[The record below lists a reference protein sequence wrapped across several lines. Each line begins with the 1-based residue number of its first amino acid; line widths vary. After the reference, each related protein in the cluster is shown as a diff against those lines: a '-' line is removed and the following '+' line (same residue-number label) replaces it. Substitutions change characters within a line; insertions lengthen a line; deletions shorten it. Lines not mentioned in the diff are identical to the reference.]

1 MFVVFLLIMIYE
13 PSDDSL
19 MVIEYIR
26 KNNGLFKD
34 KNILEIGVGS
44 GVITNELLK
53 YGEFVVGVDINKEA
67 IDYCKRNIKKEN
79 AVFIVSDLFS
89 GIKDIKRNIPKKYD
103 VIVFNPP
110 YLPRINGDDDISVVG
125 GKYGYETIQRFVRDA
140 HRFLNKDGFIVFVFS
155 SLTNKRKVDDII
167 KDYAVVDKIEKNLFF
182 EKLYLYVIKR

>member
-1 MFVVFLLIMIYE
+1 MIYE

-53 YGEFVVGVDINKEA
+53 YAKFVVGVDINKEA
-67 IDYCKRNIKKEN
+67 IDYCKKNIKKEN
-79 AVFIVSDLFS
+79 AVFIISNLFS
-89 GIKDIKRNIPKKYD
+89 GIKDMKRNIPKKYD
-103 VIVFNPP
+103 IIVFNPP
-110 YLPRINGDDDISVVG
+110 YLPRIKGDDDISIVG

-167 KDYAVVDKIEKNLFF
+167 KDYVVVDKIEKNLFF